1 MAVRI
6 QDQMRL
12 SITAS
17 PDGFEQ
23 YVRIRG
29 DVDLSDSR
37 ELGVAAQRLIAANA
51 GLVYVDLGGI
61 TFMGS
66 TLVGFLVH
74 VAESGRARRQ
84 LVLCRPT
91 PMARVVI
98 QITGVDSVA
107 SVRSDLP
114 PWPDDVSATDGE
126 MLVGATMSN
135 GGESSRGLA

>member
-1 MAVRI
+1 MAVRA

-17 PDGFEQ
+17 PDGFVQ

-37 ELGVAAQRLIAANA
+37 ELGVAAQRLIAADA

-74 VAESGRARRQ
+74 VAGRGRARRQ

-98 QITGVDSVA
+98 QITGVDRVA

-114 PWPDDVSATDGE
+114 LWQDHVSVSDE
-126 MLVGATMSN
+126 KMLVGATMSN
-135 GGESSRGLA
+135 GGGSSRGLA

>member
-1 MAVRI
+1 V
-6 QDQMRL
+6 
-12 SITAS
+12 
-17 PDGFEQ
+17 Q
-23 YVRIRG
+23 YVRICG

-37 ELGVAAQRLIAANA
+37 GLGIAAQRLIAANA

-74 VAESGRARRQ
+74 VAESGRPRRR

-91 PMARVVI
+91 PMARLVI
-98 QITGVDSVA
+98 EISGVDEVA

-114 PWPDDVSATDGE
+114 SWPDDVSVADGE
-126 MLVGATMSN
+126 LVGAHS
-135 GGESSRGLA
+135 EQRA

>member
-1 MAVRI
+1 MAVRT
-6 QDQMRL
+6 QDQMTL
-12 SITAS
+12 SITAA
-17 PDGFEQ
+17 PDGSVQ

-37 ELGVAAQRLIAANA
+37 QLGIAAQRLIAANA

-74 VAESGRARRQ
+74 VAESGRARRS
-84 LVLCRPT
+84 LVLCRPA
-91 PMARVVI
+91 PVARVVI
-98 QITGVDSVA
+98 QITGVDKVA

-114 PWPDDVSATDGE
+114 PWPDDVSVADGAP
-126 MLVGATMSN
+126 LVGATMSS
-135 GGESSRGLA
+135 GGESYRGLA